1 MNYLMTIN
9 GKSIG
14 DNLEQF
20 EVTNPGTNE
29 VVGLMPKGAENE
41 ADQAIQAAEGAFES
55 WANLTAYDRANYLM
69 KLNDLILENK
79 EEMAKLM
86 TLEMGK
92 PITESRGEVEYGA
105 SFIKWVA
112 EEGKRI
118 YGQTVPAH
126 VPNKRMQVWKKPVGV
141 VAAITPWNFPLA
153 MLTRKVG
160 PALAAG
166 CTVIMKRSSESPL
179 TAAMFMDLVT
189 QAGFPKGVV
198 SLVRG
203 SSSKIVGKIMAGERV
218 RKLTFTGCTEVG
230 KLLIRQ
236 SADNVKLLSL
246 ELGGHAPLIVLD
258 DADLEVAVQ
267 GVIDS
272 KFRNTGQTCVC
283 ANRIYVQSGIY
294 DAFVERFSE
303 KVKELNVGDAL
314 DESVD
319 IGPLINQ
326 DGLEKV
332 MRHVED
338 AVDKGA
344 KVVSGGNRQSEKGL
358 YYEPTVIK
366 DVDKSMVIMHEETF
380 GPIA

>member
-69 KLNDLILENK
+69 KLNDLMLENK

-105 SFIKWVA
+105 SFIKWFA

-141 VAAITPWNFPLA
+141 EIGRASC
-153 MLTRKVG
+153 R
-160 PALAAG
+160 
-166 CTVIMKRSSESPL
+166 
-179 TAAMFMDLVT
+179 
-189 QAGFPKGVV
+189 
-198 SLVRG
+198 
-203 SSSKIVGKIMAGERV
+203 ERV
-218 RKLTFTGCTEVG
+218 KDNRVG
-230 KLLIRQ
+230 
-236 SADNVKLLSL
+236 
-246 ELGGHAPLIVLD
+246 
-258 DADLEVAVQ
+258 
-267 GVIDS
+267 
-272 KFRNTGQTCVC
+272 
-283 ANRIYVQSGIY
+283 
-294 DAFVERFSE
+294 
-303 KVKELNVGDAL
+303 
-314 DESVD
+314 
-319 IGPLINQ
+319 
-326 DGLEKV
+326 
-332 MRHVED
+332 
-338 AVDKGA
+338 
-344 KVVSGGNRQSEKGL
+344 
-358 YYEPTVIK
+358 
-366 DVDKSMVIMHEETF
+366 
-380 GPIA
+380 